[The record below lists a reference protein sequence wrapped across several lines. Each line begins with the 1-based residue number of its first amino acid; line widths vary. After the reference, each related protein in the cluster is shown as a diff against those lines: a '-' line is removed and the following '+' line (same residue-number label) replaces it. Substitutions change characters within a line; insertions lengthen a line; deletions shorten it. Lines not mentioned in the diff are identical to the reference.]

1 MGPTKKPT
9 AAPTTSPPTKK
20 PTAAPTTSPTTKK
33 PTAAPTTSPP
43 TKKPTVT
50 APTSIFD
57 PPTICGVDN
66 DECTNDI
73 NSCCSD
79 YKCVGNQYYK
89 RCELKQSAT
98 CLPRWA
104 DCTNNVDGCCEGNV
118 CLGNNYYKQCL
129 KRTTTSPQ
137 TEKPTEKPT
146 EAPTT
151 SPPTKKPTEAPTAP
165 VTDIEKPTSD
175 KTKYSASGAKGD
187 PHFKLWDGEAYD
199 FHGICDLVLLHNP
212 EFNNGLGM
220 DIHIRTKKMKHWSYI
235 KTAVISIGNE
245 SFEVMAERKHNYYW
259 NNRIAGDEEI
269 YTMTELP
276 ATISGYNIQFR
287 KINSQQLEY
296 TIVIGNNKNNNNNE
310 KNKKKTNEIKTKNKK
325 DKEEKIVFKTWNNF
339 VRVDV
344 INPTYEN
351 FKHSVGLMGTFVES
365 AKMGRDNTTVIDD
378 LNLFGQEWQVLPSE
392 PKLFH
397 NLDGPQAP
405 AKCEIPSKID
415 LRRRLAESN
424 INRKSAELA
433 CSHILQQDEFNLC
446 VFDVIATSDENV
458 AAAY

>member
-1 MGPTKKPT
+1 MGSPQTKTPT
-9 AAPTTSPPTKK
+9 AAPTSSPTKT
-20 PTAAPTTSPTTKK
+20 PSAAPSSSPTT
-33 PTAAPTTSPP
+33 T
-43 TKKPTVT
+43 
-50 APTSIFD
+50 
-57 PPTICGVDN
+57 
-66 DECTNDI
+66 
-73 NSCCSD
+73 
-79 YKCVGNQYYK
+79 
-89 RCELKQSAT
+89 
-98 CLPRWA
+98 
-104 DCTNNVDGCCEGNV
+104 
-118 CLGNNYYKQCL
+118 
-129 KRTTTSPQ
+129 
-137 TEKPTEKPT
+137 PTEK
-146 EAPTT
+146 
-151 SPPTKKPTEAPTAP
+151 
-165 VTDIEKPTSD
+165 II
-175 KTKYSASGAKGD
+175 YSASGAKGD

-235 KTAVISIGNE
+235 KTAVIRIGNE

-269 YTMTELP
+269 YTMKELP

-296 TIVIGNNKNNNNNE
+296 TIVLGNNKNNNNNLR
-310 KNKKKTNEIKTKNKK
+310 NSNKTNKNRRKNEE

-351 FKHSVGLMGTFVES
+351 FKHSVGLMGTFEQS
-365 AKMGRDNTTVIDD
+365 AKMGRDNSTVIND

-405 AKCEIPSKID
+405 SKCEIPSKID

-433 CSHILQQDEFNLC
+433 CSHISQQDEFNLC